1 MSFFIFCSVSK
12 MTSLQQLELSG
23 NDLSRDERLSDKLS
37 ALTNLEILYLSCCSL
52 EEIPDRY
59 VSDTCHITAAVCIIK

>member
-37 ALTNLEILYLSCCSL
+37 ALTNLEILELRHCSL
-52 EEIPDRY
+52 KEIPDGY
-59 VSDTCHITAAVCIIK
+59 VTDNVLFIGVV